1 MRATSRTNRSAKGG
15 ARSSPH
21 YGGEGVLIH
30 PPHQG
35 VCGRHGTE
43 DQGVTPGELPGSS
56 GGTEGSDSISASE
69 TRSSALEVV
78 GRLGSTG
85 GAAKVAPPEA
95 WRPSGSGKPAGE
107 DGRGETGSEMSKA
120 GEEESSLSERP
131 GHHRPRRL
139 ADWINPTGARK
150 VHSLIDKVY
159 KRKNLEIAWERVRAN
174 HGAGGIDGESIEAF
188 GEGLEER
195 LARLHEERRTD
206 SYAPQPVRQARIPK
220 AETPGE
226 WRTLGIPTIYDRVC
240 QQALLNRLA
249 PIFEPVFDD
258 ANFGYRRGRSTKD
271 ALGKVWKE
279 IQSGREW
286 IVDADLKDF
295 FGSVDHEKLLALVAQ
310 RVSDGR
316 VLRLIEAM
324 LTAGSYG
331 AGRLF
336 PSERGTPQGGVA
348 SPLLSN
354 ILLTPFDQEM
364 RRKGYQL
371 TRFADDWVIT
381 CKSVA
386 EARAALA
393 AATRILERLGVRLNP
408 QKTRIVHIQQ
418 GFDFLGYRIV
428 RTSGKSKIP
437 CGMIQRW
444 NPKGLIAYPTRKSI
458 RRYRDRVRML
468 TRRSAQRKTSALIEE
483 LNPTLRGWAEYYKR
497 AHVRTLFHKLDGWI
511 VRRIWSHRF
520 HRWRTRGWL
529 QLPRVQLYEE
539 FGLVNLISLIPS
551 LGSHSRSRVSS

>member
-1 MRATSRTNRSAKGG
+1 MRATSGTNRSAKGG

-107 DGRGETGSEMSKA
+107 DGRGETESEMSKA

-195 LARLHEERRTD
+195 LARLHEELRTD
-206 SYAPQPVRQARIPK
+206 SYAPQPVRQVGIPK
-220 AETPGE
+220 VGKPGE
-226 WRTLGIPTIYDRVC
+226 WRMLGIPTIFDRVC
-240 QQALLNRLA
+240 QQAVLNRLE

-271 ALGKVWKE
+271 ALRKVWKE
-279 IQSGREW
+279 VQAGREW

-295 FGSVDHEKLLALVAQ
+295 FGSVDHKKLLALVAQ

-316 VLRLIEAM
+316 ILRLIEAM

-331 AGRLF
+331 EGRLF
-336 PSERGTPQGGVA
+336 PTERGTPQGGVA

-354 ILLTPFDQEM
+354 ILLTPFDREM
-364 RRKGYQL
+364 RSKGYQL
-371 TRFADDWVIT
+371 TRYADDWVIT
-381 CKSVA
+381 CTSA
-386 EARAALA
+386 TEARAALGSA
-393 AATRILERLGVRLNP
+393 SRVLKELGVNINP
-408 QKTRIVHIQQ
+408 QKTRIVHVRY
-418 GFDFLGYRIV
+418 GFEFLGYKIKRGY
-428 RTSGKSKIP
+428 RKLHLPESKIRS
-437 CGMIQRW
+437 QARQDA
-444 NPKGLIAYPTRKSI
+444 LYAYPKEKSI
-458 RRYRDRVRML
+458 RRFMDQVRQR
-468 TRRSAQRKTSALIEE
+468 TKRRIPLKTQELIAE
-483 LNPTLRGWAEYYKR
+483 LNPLLRGWGEYYKR
-497 AHVRTLFHKLDGWI
+497 AHVRTLFHRLDGWI
-511 VRRIWSHRF
+511 VRRIRSHRYK
-520 HRWRTRGWL
+520 RWRNGGWKR
-529 QLPRVQLYEE
+529 LPETTLYGEY
-539 FGLVNLISLIPS
+539 GLVNLIGLIPS
-551 LGSHSRSRVSS
+551 LASRHD